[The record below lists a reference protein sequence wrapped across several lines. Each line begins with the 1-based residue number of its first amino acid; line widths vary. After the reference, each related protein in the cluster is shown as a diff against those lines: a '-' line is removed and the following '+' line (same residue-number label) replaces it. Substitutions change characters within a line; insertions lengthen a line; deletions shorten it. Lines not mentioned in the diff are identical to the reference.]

1 MYNQGEVKKIFKA
14 PGYSNEAE
22 TNSNQ
27 RQSWINKQESDCIEH
42 WSAKQRNF
50 ILMKVKDL
58 K

>member
-1 MYNQGEVKKIFKA
+1 MCNQGEVKNFFKA

-27 RQSWINKQESDCIEH
+27 RQSWANMQESDCIKH
-42 WSAKQRNF
+42 RSAKQRNF